1 MAPSESSLR
10 WIPVTGERGPYRF
23 PDEPSPTMLARWS
36 VPAVYRWVVE
46 PSCDPAMYYLG
57 ETGAL
62 GRRVE
67 TDLRSRVGD
76 RLREERTLGAAI
88 RLEVLDLASVE
99 ERLASRWTLETVD
112 SRRRI
117 LARVEADLL
126 AAGAEVLAAGEPS
139 PE

>member
-62 GRRVE
+62 GRRIA
-67 TDLRSRVGD
+67 TDLRSRLGD
-76 RLREERTLGAAI
+76 RLLEESSLGAVI
-88 RLEVLDLASVE
+88 RLEALDLSGSEVGG
-99 ERLASRWTLETVD
+99 RASRWSLENVE
-112 SRRRI
+112 SRRRL
-117 LARVEADLL
+117 LAEVEAALRES
-126 AAGAEVLAAGEPS
+126 GAQVVTVQEPS
-139 PE
+139 D